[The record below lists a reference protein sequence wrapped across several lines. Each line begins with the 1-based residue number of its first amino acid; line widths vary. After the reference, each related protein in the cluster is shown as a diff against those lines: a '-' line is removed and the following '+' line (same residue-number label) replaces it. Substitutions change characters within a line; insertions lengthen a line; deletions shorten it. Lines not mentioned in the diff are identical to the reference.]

1 MVYLWYECVRYVKK
15 VQTYICAVYLWCV
28 CICYIYIWYIVCV
41 CEMCGIYVH
50 PCGICICVFVVIC
63 VWYMYDIVY
72 ICRVYMHGIF
82 IVYICDEYE
91 YLYDL
96 YQWVSSMSVCV
107 TCVVCR

>member
-1 MVYLWYECVRYVKK
+1 MCEVYEEGTDIYMCCVFMVCLYMLCIHMVYS
-15 VQTYICAVYLWCV
+15 V
-28 CICYIYIWYIVCV
+28 C
-41 CEMCGIYVH
+41 IYVH

-63 VWYMYDIVY
+63 VWYMCDIVY
-72 ICRVYMHGIF
+72 IHRVYMYGIF
-82 IVYICDEYE
+82 IVCICDEYE